1 MVFKKKFRRLSDAA
15 FRGFA
20 FLQRGEASLAVWSAT
35 KTSNG
40 IQANPLFSQLLDLIS
55 SNSVAGSYSRMAESE
70 IKTAV
75 EINRPIPNYPLMVI
89 GGFVFLCLLA
99 SIALAFQAAAW
110 SIMVMSVFALVGAV
124 AYLYFRSMSRPVS
137 LEHRLEWQ
145 PALTEVQKQGLA
157 LEVEGIAAS
166 LQLDPWQT
174 TELFSAYV
182 VAEDLALRQ
191 IQQKHSAPMMRHLQ
205 VGGTPFDALIISAD
219 ELLCVEVAF
228 VVTPD
233 VRQEKID
240 SMMKKMGTVRRFLN
254 AQKLDAALKLLV
266 VVVTQ
271 LTPDEVEEL
280 RSRLKSDRFP
290 DSPVD
295 IDIEFF
301 DFENLQRQY
310 VTEN

>member
-1 MVFKKKFRRLSDAA
+1 MTE
-15 FRGFA
+15 
-20 FLQRGEASLAVWSAT
+20 GE
-35 KTSNG
+35 N
-40 IQANPLFSQLLDLIS
+40 
-55 SNSVAGSYSRMAESE
+55 
-70 IKTAV
+70 KTAV
-75 EINRPIPNYPLMVI
+75 DINRPSPNYPLMII
-89 GGFVFLCLLA
+89 GGFVFVCLLA
-99 SIALAFQAAAW
+99 LIVLAFQDSAW
-110 SIMVMSVFALVGAV
+110 SIMIIGVFALVGAV
-124 AYLYFRSMSRPVS
+124 AYIYFRSMSRPVG

-145 PALTEVQKQGLA
+145 PALTEVQKQSLA

-205 VGGTPFDALIISAD
+205 VSGTPFDALIINPD
-219 ELLCVEVAF
+219 ELFCVEVAF

-240 SMMKKMGTVRRFLN
+240 SMMKKMGTVRRFLTS
-254 AQKLDAALKLLV
+254 QKLDTSLKLLIV
-266 VVVTQ
+266 LVTQ
-271 LTPDEVEEL
+271 LTPEEVEKL
-280 RSRLKSDRFP
+280 RSCLKSDRFP

-301 DFENLQRQY
+301 DFEDLQRQY
-310 VTEN
+310 VTER

>member
-1 MVFKKKFRRLSDAA
+1 M
-15 FRGFA
+15 
-20 FLQRGEASLAVWSAT
+20 T
-35 KTSNG
+35 
-40 IQANPLFSQLLDLIS
+40 
-55 SNSVAGSYSRMAESE
+55 ESE
-70 IKTAV
+70 NKAPV
-75 EINRPIPNYPLMVI
+75 EINRPSPNYPLMII
-89 GGFVFLCLLA
+89 GGFIFVCLAA
-99 SIALAFQAAAW
+99 SIVLAYQAAAW
-110 SIMVMSVFALVGAV
+110 SIMIMGVFSLIGVL
-124 AYLYFRSMSRPVS
+124 AYVYFKSMSRPAS
-137 LEHRLEWQ
+137 LEHRLEWL
-145 PALTEVQKQGLA
+145 PALTDVQKQSLA

-191 IQQKHSAPMMRHLQ
+191 IQQKYSAPMIRHLQ
-205 VGGTPFDALIISAD
+205 VGGTPFDALIISPD
-219 ELLCVEVAF
+219 ELMCVEVAF

-240 SMMKKMGTVRRFLN
+240 SMMKKMGTVRRFLTT
-254 AQKLDAALKLLV
+254 QHLDTDFKLLI

-271 LTPDEVEEL
+271 LTPEDVEKL

-295 IDIEFF
+295 INIEFF
-301 DFENLQRQY
+301 DFEDLQRLY